1 MKKFF
6 LPAALAITLNGFA
19 QKVTNQLSFQKGQ
32 KLEMEVKVNST
43 ISQGMGGDSKVDVTI
58 NRIFDINDVANGNAT
73 IEHKIKRVQINFEAP
88 MMGTQTFDSDKE
100 SDMKSEQGKQMEKAL
115 KNKYSMT
122 VDATGR
128 VTAVKKDDDNPNPES
143 KTDDMMANML
153 SQFASGI
160 EVPKIGDKTDFTIL
174 PSKEVGK
181 GDSWIDSNNNVKA
194 VYKVTDLTD
203 NEVVIEYTEDGKT
216 ERNQEAMGMEV
227 KINSTDKSTGKI
239 ILDRKTG
246 LLKSKTTTIN
256 SEGTME
262 MMGQTVP
269 MTTNTT
275 RTITV
280 KGN

>member
-1 MKKFF
+1 MKNFL
-6 LPAALAITLNGFA
+6 LPAAIAITFNGFA
-19 QKVTNQLSFQKGQ
+19 QKVSNQLSFPKGQ

-43 ISQGMGGDSKVDVTI
+43 ISQGMGGDSKVDVII
-58 NRIFDINDVANGNAT
+58 NRIFDVNDVTNGNAT
-73 IEHKIKRVQINFEAP
+73 IEHKLKRIQVSFEAP

-128 VTAVKKDDDNPNPES
+128 VTAVKKDDDNPNTES
-143 KTDDMMANML
+143 KNDDMMANML
-153 SQFASGI
+153 SQFASGM
-160 EVPKIGDKTDFTIL
+160 EVPKVGDKTDFTIL

-181 GDSWIDSNNNVKA
+181 GDSWTDSANNMKA
-194 VYKVTDLTD
+194 VYTVADITD
-203 NEVVIEYTEDGKT
+203 NEVIIDYTEEGKT
-216 ERNQEAMGMEV
+216 ERKQEAMGMEI

-239 ILDRKTG
+239 ILDRTTG
-246 LLKSKTTTIN
+246 VLKSKTTAMN
-256 SEGTME
+256 SDGVME
-262 MMGQTVP
+262 VMGQTVP

-280 KGN
+280 KGS